1 MSGSPDNSAQREAQ
15 REEQARQAR
24 ITASVGRINQAF
36 DDPRRAQ
43 QIGDFLGAT
52 RAFHMNDLNRQKA
65 DTDRNLKFAMARSG
79 NTGGSVAIDNARR
92 VGEEYNRGVIEADRR
107 GQGAAADLRAQDEQ
121 SRLNLIGL
129 AQSGMDATTG
139 NSRALQALQNNLQ
152 AGRATATAQG
162 LGDAFGVFANL
173 FRRSQEEAARR
184 RGERY
189 TFNTVF
195 PGGFGY
201 SGGP

>member
-24 ITASVGRINQAF
+24 TTASVGRINQAF

-52 RAFHMNDLNRQKA
+52 RSFYMNDLNRQKA
-65 DTDRNLKFAMARSG
+65 DTDRGLKFAMARSG

-92 VGEEYNRGVIEADRR
+92 VGEEYSRGVIEADRR
-107 GQGAAADLRAQDEQ
+107 AQGAAADLRAQDEQ

-189 TFNTVF
+189 VYNTVF